1 MHTFSN
7 LLKRDCFS
15 ASLNE
20 HNKGFAH
27 QGLVWYVLHCND
39 KCAVKLMFQELAL
52 CQIKQVP
59 YLVILFTKLHCIVDT
74 EENITSI
81 SVLMKALLPHPI
93 PLMQINYVNL
103 NSPVA
108 LPCRNLTTVYVRVV
122 LTIM

>member
-27 QGLVWYVLHCND
+27 QRLAWYVLHCND
-39 KCAVKLMFQELAL
+39 ECAVKPMFQELAL
-52 CQIKQVP
+52 RQIKQVP
-59 YLVILFTKLHCIVDT
+59 YLVILFTKLHCIVDM
-74 EENITSI
+74 EEIITSI